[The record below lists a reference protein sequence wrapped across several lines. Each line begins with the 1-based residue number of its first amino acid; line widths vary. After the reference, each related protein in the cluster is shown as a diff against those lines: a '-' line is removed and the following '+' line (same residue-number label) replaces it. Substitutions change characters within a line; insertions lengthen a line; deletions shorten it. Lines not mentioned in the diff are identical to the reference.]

1 MWRDKTLKPGSNLKV
16 EDLLKELRA
25 RYEELTS
32 YRRVSGWRLL
42 QGDEPEAYR
51 LEYDDSGWEVVE
63 LPMKVDIRRGG
74 CWLRCKVKVPS
85 RIAGIDVEGSTATL
99 SSSPII
105 SPGGSEIYVNSR
117 SVLSER
123 YWTELRGARI
133 TLSEDVKPGDTF
145 LIAIH
150 IEQGYEPIN
159 IPAIIIKYSRVEDVA
174 FEIDS
179 FINQLLLIK
188 DLRRDVTVKL
198 LREFNIEA
206 LSGDLKGLIKEV
218 RRVKAIL
225 LEASESAKRF
235 KVHLVGHAHMDMN
248 WLWNWGDTVNMI
260 RRTFKTV
267 LDLMKRSPDL
277 HFSQSQAVTYNVVEE
292 GFPELFEA
300 VKRKIEEGCWE
311 VTASTWVEG
320 DLNMGGTEA
329 LVRQILY
336 AKRYVR
342 ERFGVEPEIC
352 WEPDTFG
359 HVWTYP
365 QILRKSGIK
374 YYYFMRC
381 GRGYPIFW
389 WEGPDGSKVLA
400 FTSVYNNVVTPGN
413 ILEISRRVH
422 KSCGLETSMFVYG
435 VGDHGGGPTM
445 EDIEVTHR
453 IQKEP
458 AMPSVIFSSAQEFFR
473 EVERELRRL
482 GDGSIPTVR
491 DELNFVFDGCYTTHS
506 DIKRYNRLCER
517 LLVDAEKLCIMAGE
531 YPVDSIRKAWL
542 KVLFNQFHDILCGS
556 GIHEA
561 YEYPLKLARE
571 ASETA
576 KAIIKASMGRI
587 ARGIRFSRGLPI
599 VVFNTL
605 PWDRVDVVRVNVQRE
620 LIPEKPVALTSDGE
634 VTPVQV
640 VGDTVLFIARVP
652 SMGYRTYYLT
662 QGEAEGGSLA
672 KGLTLENKYFKVEL
686 DGSSGSINSMY
697 DKVND
702 RFVFKKV
709 LQSATRPEPSNLIQV
724 LYEAPH
730 PMSAWII
737 GEITRIENLTRGAEV
752 ELLEEG
758 PVRATVR
765 VVHKVRNSEITQLI
779 HIYRELPRLDFYTI
793 IDWRETSNEKVDAP
807 MLKAAFTPILREP
820 RATFE
825 IPYGYI
831 ERPRDGRE
839 VPALRWIDL
848 SDGEYGVSLLNDSKY
863 GFDVKG
869 NTMRITLI
877 RTSYSPDVKPDYG
890 RHEVLYSIYPHKGDW
905 REAQTFRRGYEVN
918 HPLEALVI
926 EASTVGGSTPDT
938 QSFVQVEP
946 ENVVLSCMKRAE
958 DSEDVII
965 RVYDA
970 TGDGGDVKITFK
982 YGVKEACE
990 VDLMERPIGP
1000 VEVRGETLMFKIKPF
1015 EIKTLKITPQTKPKD

>member
-1 MWRDKTLKPGSNLKV
+1 
-16 EDLLKELRA
+16 
-25 RYEELTS
+25 
-32 YRRVSGWRLL
+32 
-42 QGDEPEAYR
+42 
-51 LEYDDSGWEVVE
+51 
-63 LPMKVDIRRGG
+63 
-74 CWLRCKVKVPS
+74 
-85 RIAGIDVEGSTATL
+85 
-99 SSSPII
+99 
-105 SPGGSEIYVNSR
+105 
-117 SVLSER
+117 
-123 YWTELRGARI
+123 
-133 TLSEDVKPGDTF
+133 
-145 LIAIH
+145 
-150 IEQGYEPIN
+150 
-159 IPAIIIKYSRVEDVA
+159 
-174 FEIDS
+174 
-179 FINQLLLIK
+179 
-188 DLRRDVTVKL
+188 
-198 LREFNIEA
+198 
-206 LSGDLKGLIKEV
+206 
-218 RRVKAIL
+218 
-225 LEASESAKRF
+225 
-235 KVHLVGHAHMDMN
+235 
-248 WLWNWGDTVNMI
+248 
-260 RRTFKTV
+260 
-267 LDLMKRSPDL
+267 
-277 HFSQSQAVTYNVVEE
+277 
-292 GFPELFEA
+292 
-300 VKRKIEEGCWE
+300 
-311 VTASTWVEG
+311 
-320 DLNMGGTEA
+320 
-329 LVRQILY
+329 
-336 AKRYVR
+336 
-342 ERFGVEPEIC
+342 
-352 WEPDTFG
+352 
-359 HVWTYP
+359 
-365 QILRKSGIK
+365 
-374 YYYFMRC
+374 
-381 GRGYPIFW
+381 
-389 WEGPDGSKVLA
+389 
-400 FTSVYNNVVTPGN
+400 
-413 ILEISRRVH
+413 
-422 KSCGLETSMFVYG
+422 
-435 VGDHGGGPTM
+435 
-445 EDIEVTHR
+445 
-453 IQKEP
+453 
-458 AMPSVIFSSAQEFFR
+458 
-473 EVERELRRL
+473 
-482 GDGSIPTVR
+482 
-491 DELNFVFDGCYTTHS
+491 FDGCYTTHS

-531 YPVDSIRKAWL
+531 YPVDSIREAWL

-576 KAIIKASMGRI
+576 REIINSSMGRI
-587 ARGIRFSRGLPI
+587 AKSIRFSSLGLPI

-605 PWDRVDVVRVNVQRE
+605 PWDRVDVVRVTVRRD
-620 LIPEKPVALTSDGE
+620 LIPEKPIALTSDGE

-640 VGDTVLFIARVP
+640 IGYTVLFIAKVP

-662 QGEAEGGSLA
+662 HGKAEGSSLA
-672 KGLTLENKYFKVEL
+672 EGLTLENEYFRVEL
-686 DGSSGSINSMY
+686 DSSSGSIDSMY
-697 DKVND
+697 DKVNG

-730 PMSAWII
+730 SMSAWII

-758 PVRATVR
+758 PVRATVK
-765 VVHKVRNSEITQLI
+765 VVHKVRNSEITQFI

-793 IDWRETSNEKVDAP
+793 IDWREISNEEVDAP

-825 IPYGYI
+825 IPYGFI

-926 EASTVGGSTPDT
+926 EAPTMGGSTPDT
-938 QSFVQVEP
+938 QSLIQIEP

-982 YGVKEACE
+982 YRVKEAYE

-1000 VEVRGETLMFKIKPF
+1000 VEVRGETLTFKIIPF
-1015 EIKTLKITPQTKPKD
+1015 EIKTLKITPKQNQD